1 MGWVDLYL
9 AHVEDNWLILKMG
22 RIRVGSQLIN
32 VPCQP
37 DLIHLPPLIQ
47 THADGFFFFLI
58 KSLNLTT
65 TTLHIYNR

>member
-22 RIRVGSQLIN
+22 RIRVGSQLI
-32 VPCQP
+32 
-37 DLIHLPPLIQ
+37 IQ

-65 TTLHIYNR
+65 TTLHIYIYNR